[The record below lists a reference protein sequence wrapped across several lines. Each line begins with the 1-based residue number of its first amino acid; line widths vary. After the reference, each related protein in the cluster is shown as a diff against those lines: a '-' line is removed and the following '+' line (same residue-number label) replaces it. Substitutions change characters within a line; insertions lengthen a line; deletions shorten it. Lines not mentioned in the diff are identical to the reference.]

1 MFSTTDLQNLFARS
15 AGIMSLSTSKH
26 TSAVMT
32 LSVVVMVA
40 VELLCAMTMVV
51 HTADASPVMPM
62 ERPHRNDAT
71 VADAIRYLHQLDHYY
86 GQISRPR

>member
-1 MFSTTDLQNLFARS
+1 
-15 AGIMSLSTSKH
+15 MSLSTSKH
-26 TSAVMT
+26 TTAVTT
-32 LSVVVMVA
+32 LLVVMMA
-40 VELLCAMTMVV
+40 AELLCAMTMLVS
-51 HTADASPVMPM
+51 TADASPVMPM